1 MLVRRSRFR
10 VLIATALLGAVG
22 SATYVAAAQPVAM
35 AGRWFDRRGI
45 GTAIP
50 IARGG
55 IPAGPTPFQPNL
67 PDFYN
72 TLMTNGMGLFLTRSV
87 DNPTPGVAL
96 GAAIYKLPQGMFAR
110 GAGAGGPLSKTVMQ
124 DGTSMGILGKPPS
137 KLTIAGRFWDI
148 PAIPFLIPIPAAP
161 LVVDLFTTF
170 NRGMPVASAATSM
183 GNYPGVTAMIVMGP
197 KASRPANFTFCPN
210 PGPIMASSATAL
222 SCATPVPSPVGSGSQ
237 PGLVRYKA
245 GTNQF
250 GGVMNTVV
258 TGGGY
263 LHVIPASGLVTVPDP
278 RIGHTGETWMLAA
291 KRPLGGNQAG
301 PWGGPRQKQNIV
313 DEDPAPI
320 FAHVAETAFG
330 VITPMEDFGQ
340 FDLDP
345 GPGQNFAPTSMNNW
359 GITPLGQLSKNW
371 GFPVTTG
378 TVTVSFD
385 TASVSGPPDIIII
398 RGSDMRTQQGK
409 GTLTLVS
416 GGMTN
421 SIVQAGSNQNFSQGA
436 HIAMILPEP
445 QALAG
450 AAGGLLS
457 LLGAHFAIRRRRS
470 RS

>member
-1 MLVRRSRFR
+1 MLVRKSRIR
-10 VLIATALLGAVG
+10 TSIAAALLVSVG
-22 SATYVAAAQPVAM
+22 FVTYAEAAQPVAM

-45 GTAIP
+45 GTPIP

-72 TLMTNGMGLFLTRSV
+72 TLMTTGMGLFLTRSV

-96 GAAIYKLPQGMFAR
+96 GAALYKLPQGMFAR
-110 GAGAGGPLSKTVMQ
+110 GNGAGGPASKTVMQ
-124 DGTSMGILGKPPS
+124 DGTSTGVLGKPPS

-170 NRGMPVASAATSM
+170 RRGMPVVTAVTSM
-183 GNYPGVTAMIVMGP
+183 GSVPGQSAMLAMGP

-210 PGPIMASSATAL
+210 PGPILATNATAL
-222 SCATPVPSPVGSGSQ
+222 SCATPVPTPVGTGTQ

-245 GTNQF
+245 GPNQF

-258 TGGGY
+258 QGGGY
-263 LHVIPASGLVTVPDP
+263 LHVIPATGVVTVNDP
-278 RIGHTGETWMLAA
+278 RAGHTGETLMLAA
-291 KRPLGGNQAG
+291 KRPLGGTQPG

-313 DEDPAPI
+313 DEDPAPL

-330 VITPMEDFGQ
+330 VITPMEDIGAM
-340 FDLDP
+340 DLDP
-345 GPGQNFAPTSMNNW
+345 GTGTNFAPTSMNNW
-359 GITPLGQLSKNW
+359 GVTALGQLSKNW

-385 TASVSGPPDIIII
+385 PASVSGPPDIIVI

-421 SIVQAGSNQNFSQGA
+421 SIVQAASNQNFSQGA

-457 LLGAHFAIRRRRS
+457 LLGAHFAVRRRARA
-470 RS
+470 